1 MTNMVDV
8 PGPVEVGAALKVFF
22 SFSQICRVRLQE
34 RHRSFSDTKKKGDGK
49 FIWTKEVSKRLREC
63 NMYLSFFCFFVL
75 PAWFSSPSSLQP
87 TNWQKIP
94 CEPRQSRQW
103 GGKWIPKQNSTAARD
118 KDIIT
123 RVDDGMNL
131 FPLAKP
137 SSNRS
142 FAKRWDQKKSNVT
155 SHFGFPKHISSQRY
169 FEDDF
174 PSPKVGYV
182 S

>member
-94 CEPRQSRQW
+94 CEPGRSAANEVVSESPKKFDGCTRQRHHHKSW
-103 GGKWIPKQNSTAARD
+103 WWDES
-118 KDIIT
+118 
-123 RVDDGMNL
+123 
-131 FPLAKP
+131 FSPLGVSP

-155 SHFGFPKHISSQRY
+155 SHFGFPKHISSQR
-169 FEDDF
+169 
-174 PSPKVGYV
+174 
-182 S
+182 